1 LVLEALV
8 SAFLVVVAAAVAD
21 SQVVE
26 IAADGIARAAAEVAE
41 VAADDAEA
49 ADIAGDMVEVVAV
62 GTEVVDNCI
71 EAVAAEI
78 AVASVQNLVVCK
90 THPGSATV
98 ATAVD

>member
-1 LVLEALV
+1 MVLEALV
-8 SAFLVVVAAAVAD
+8 SAFLAAAVLD

-26 IAADGIARAAAEVAE
+26 IVAADIARAAAEV
-41 VAADDAEA
+41 V
-49 ADIAGDMVEVVAV
+49 ADIAGDDIEVVA
-62 GTEVVDNCI
+62 EVVDNCI

-78 AVASVQNLVVCK
+78 AVASVQKLVVCK